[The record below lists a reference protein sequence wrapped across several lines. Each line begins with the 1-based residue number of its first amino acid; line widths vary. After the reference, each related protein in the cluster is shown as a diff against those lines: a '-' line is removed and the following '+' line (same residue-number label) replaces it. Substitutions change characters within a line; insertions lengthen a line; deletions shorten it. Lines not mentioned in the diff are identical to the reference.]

1 MYGKRIRELRKEQN
15 LTQQQLAAILRV
27 DFRTVSCWEKERY
40 EPNIEQ
46 IAKLCRQFGV
56 TADYL
61 LGIDDLV

>member
-1 MYGKRIRELRKEQN
+1 MYGRRIRELRKEQN
-15 LTQQQLAAILRV
+15 LTHQQLAAILQV
-27 DFRTVSCWEKERY
+27 DFHTVSCWEKERY